1 MTEYKTIISSI
12 AVALAMGS
20 YIPYFRDIAKGKT
33 KPHTFSWLVWS
44 LLHAIGFAASFIKGG
59 GAGSWVT
66 GASTLACSTVFII
79 ALKKGETK
87 LHPYDWFAMAGAF
100 VALIFWWFT
109 SEPTLSVILIALID
123 VLGFLPTFRKSY
135 FNPFGETAITYLMG
149 SVYFSL
155 SLIALESYT
164 IATWFYPASII
175 IVNTA
180 FVSMLYIRKKA
191 VRVPSRVSLK
201 V

>member
-1 MTEYKTIISSI
+1 MTEYKAIISSI
-12 AVALAMGS
+12 AVALALGS
-20 YIPYFRDIAKGKT
+20 YIPYFRDIARGKT
-33 KPHTFSWLVWS
+33 KPHAFSWLIWS
-44 LLHAIGFAASFIKGG
+44 LLHAIGFGASLVKGG

-87 LHPYDWFAMAGAF
+87 LHPYDWFAMTGAF
-100 VALIFWWFT
+100 VALAFWWFT
-109 SEPTLSVILIALID
+109 SEPTLSVMLIALID
-123 VLGFLPTFRKSY
+123 VLGFVPTFRKSY
-135 FNPFGETAITYLMG
+135 INPFGETAITYLMG

-191 VRVPSRVSLK
+191 VRVESA
-201 V
+201 